1 MAADPTP
8 AAVMPSTAP
17 TTASAAR
24 FVITDFGAV
33 ADGKTLNTAAIQKTI
48 DRAAGAGGGIV
59 VVPSG
64 TFVTGAIFLKP
75 GTGLDVEKDGVLKG
89 STNIADYPQRL
100 TRIEGHFQQWLP
112 ALVNAD
118 GVDHLRIG
126 GAGTLDG
133 SGTPFYAA
141 FQTQRRANSATAN
154 LDVPRPRMVYI
165 ANSADVK
172 VSGLHFLNSG
182 FWNLHVYKSHDV
194 EIQGLDIQAPTT
206 SPSTDGM
213 DIDSSQNITIHD
225 CSIVNNDDGIALK
238 GSKGVDAMDD
248 KDSPPVEHIHVYD
261 CVFGHT
267 GSFVTCGSEA
277 TIIRDVEV
285 DHCKAS
291 GAGSAP
297 TMMRLKLRT
306 DTPQLYENI
315 RFHDITL
322 DGRGAIFGMAPWTQY
337 ANLQGHAPPTHTV
350 RNISISN
357 VTGTYG
363 SFGSIRPNAGDVIDH
378 MTLENIDVKLTTATP
393 TFTGVTN
400 LVVKN
405 VKVNGTAYAGPGR

>member
-1 MAADPTP
+1 
-8 AAVMPSTAP
+8 
-17 TTASAAR
+17 
-24 FVITDFGAV
+24 
-33 ADGKTLNTAAIQKTI
+33 
-48 DRAAGAGGGIV
+48 
-59 VVPSG
+59 
-64 TFVTGAIFLKP
+64 
-75 GTGLDVEKDGVLKG
+75 
-89 STNIADYPQRL
+89 
-100 TRIEGHFQQWLP
+100 
-112 ALVNAD
+112 
-118 GVDHLRIG
+118 
-126 GAGTLDG
+126 
-133 SGTPFYAA
+133 
-141 FQTQRRANSATAN
+141 
-154 LDVPRPRMVYI
+154 MVYI

-285 DHCKAS
+285 DHCKAKAARGIADDDASEIAHRYAS
-291 GAGSAP
+291 GLREHPVPRHHAG
-297 TMMRLKLRT
+297 R
-306 DTPQLYENI
+306 Q
-315 RFHDITL
+315 
-322 DGRGAIFGMAPWTQY
+322 GAISAWRRGRNTPD
-337 ANLQGHAPPTHTV
+337 LQGHAPPTHTV

-357 VTGTYG
+357 ITGTYG
-363 SFGSIRPNAGDVIDH
+363 IFGSIAR
-378 MTLENIDVKLTTATP
+378 TP
-393 TFTGVTN
+393 
-400 LVVKN
+400 
-405 VKVNGTAYAGPGR
+405 AM